1 MERRKCTKRKKRM
14 IKARKKKGR
23 EKKVERRKC
32 NKRNERMIKKVSE
45 EKKKGEW
52 KENVNKRKKRMIK
65 KKEEKRERKIERSK

>member
-14 IKARKKKGR
+14 IKTRKKKGR